1 MARPVSRDVKRVV
14 RHLVREVRDERAEE
28 LTYDPK
34 MAEMVFTRDHSEQA
48 APGAG
53 EFGITPNHAAIRSLP
68 EQEQQ
73 RVYDYITEL
82 EAKYREALAFVSG
95 DRLRELVR
103 TCIEDVM
110 QGVLLRPTGGVYFI
124 AREHEETLSALY
136 ELVRRFGERTRARR
150 PEAKRSSTLRR
161 LPLLDLEESR
171 QMIEE
176 EFTTATRTELE
187 RLSLDIV
194 ALRGAEEPDDEAI
207 AALAGRFREL
217 QAATARQ
224 SELLS
229 TSLDDT
235 QSALTIVNA
244 QLAGLLMG

>member
-1 MARPVSRDVKRVV
+1 
-14 RHLVREVRDERAEE
+14 
-28 LTYDPK
+28 
-34 MAEMVFTRDHSEQA
+34 
-48 APGAG
+48 
-53 EFGITPNHAAIRSLP
+53 
-68 EQEQQ
+68 
-73 RVYDYITEL
+73 
-82 EAKYREALAFVSG
+82 
-95 DRLRELVR
+95 
-103 TCIEDVM
+103 M

-150 PEAKRSSTLRR
+150 PEAKRSSALRR

-244 QLAGLLMG
+244 QLASLLMS